1 MQTLHPNDK
10 LAALDWAISQARS
23 AASNDAWVK
32 QTILP
37 VLQQIGDQVQ
47 KNVRDSKSQ
56 ASDETL

>member
-32 QTILP
+32 QTVLP
-37 VLQQIGDQVQ
+37 VLQQMV
-47 KNVRDSKSQ
+47 N
-56 ASDETL
+56 ETLRELNNAKP